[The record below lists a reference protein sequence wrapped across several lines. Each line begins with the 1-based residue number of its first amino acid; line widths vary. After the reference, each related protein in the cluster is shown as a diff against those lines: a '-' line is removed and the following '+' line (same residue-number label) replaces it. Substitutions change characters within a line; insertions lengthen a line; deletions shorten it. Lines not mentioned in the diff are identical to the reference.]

1 MQSKV
6 FIHKESGEMKTIIP
20 ISNIGEYR
28 EANTKETK
36 MYYDEWIRMLKDFED
51 KHYRVELDEGDAISW
66 LTKDD
71 AVGVAEYY
79 YTTYWVA
86 TRVIDID
93 SWSVYCE
100 YEV

>member
-36 MYYDEWIRMLKDFED
+36 MYYDE
-51 KHYRVELDEGDAISW
+51 
-66 LTKDD
+66 
-71 AVGVAEYY
+71 
-79 YTTYWVA
+79 
-86 TRVIDID
+86 
-93 SWSVYCE
+93 
-100 YEV
+100 